1 MLFRANRLLLG
12 LCFAAG
18 MACPVLAQQAPSP
31 GPRCAAFMKNA
42 AGDWVAKQNVT
53 VQGPTGPVQIKPG
66 QLVDDEMQGRL
77 DDQCK

>member
-1 MLFRANRLLLG
+1 
-12 LCFAAG
+12 
-18 MACPVLAQQAPSP
+18 
-31 GPRCAAFMKNA
+31 
-42 AGDWVAKQNVT
+42 VT